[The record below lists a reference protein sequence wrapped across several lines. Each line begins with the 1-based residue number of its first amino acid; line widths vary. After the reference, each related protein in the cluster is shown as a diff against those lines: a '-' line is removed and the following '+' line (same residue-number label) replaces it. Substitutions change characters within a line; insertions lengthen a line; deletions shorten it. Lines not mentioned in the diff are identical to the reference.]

1 MLMNIWVKD
10 NCTGY
15 VHQVGTDP
23 HDSLEFWDGV
33 VEYVNQQCMEG
44 TMGGGYSFVET
55 PDVDD
60 YVMVTPDVLR
70 VNREYLH
77 RDVLKM
83 LEEHPELLE
92 EVSE

>member
-1 MLMNIWVKD
+1 MLVNIWVRD
-10 NCTGY
+10 NDTGQ

-33 VEYVNQQCMEG
+33 VEYVNQQCMAG
-44 TMGGGYSFVET
+44 TKDGAYSFVDT

-60 YVMVTPDVLR
+60 YVTVTPNILR

-83 LEEHPELLE
+83 LEEHPEIFE
-92 EVSE
+92 EESE